1 MRLINR
7 DSVTR
12 RAGDTRGTSLR
23 EKCVM
28 EWRKIVNCAVVAF
41 AFTAVLLGGCSSSS
55 VNVITVTVSPPSQTV
70 IAGQVQTFTATVA
83 GSTTTTVANWP
94 CTYSYQPLP
103 TASNQNPAAVT
114 GKCTSGQTLNG
125 GSIGTW
131 VITTTNGSNVL
142 TFTAPSLANFPSPP
156 PTLTFTA
163 EADADNKKTA
173 TATVTLDSGIRAE
186 IAPQSVTVPVGLTP
200 PATVVFQASLVNSPP
215 LNLQWL
221 VTQPN
226 PGDTKN
232 TNNDTANP
240 LAATC
245 SPTCGSI
252 DANGIYTAPAT
263 LPTVTTPA
271 GSTTTSPT
279 TVYVVMNSAK
289 DPLHAAVATI
299 TLVSAT
305 NNSINFTGIFPTT
318 VAAGSAYVDI
328 FLNAQ
333 NLLNSTQI
341 IFTKP
346 GQTQGLPVLST
357 YIHTIP
363 ISAEY
368 CTASASGVTP
378 VVTCGASLVTR
389 IELTS
394 DQLAIAGTAQIEIT
408 GIPGTEAANTGCTNV
423 PNADGSTTTSNISC
437 SLTIAYTSPALVAA
451 APDSFPQGQDTNI
464 AVDGGYFGS
473 TGTQIVKLL
482 LDGSSTGSFFSSSSR
497 QIVGTPQ
504 GSTLQNP
511 GLYEVSIQSN
521 APQVTPPVPPFP
533 FATTNVAVQP
543 TFANFNPNPL
553 RLSCAGVA
561 PPAMPVV
568 PVSPPCLTLT
578 GTNPLPSSFAL
589 DSANGFAVLTL
600 QGTNA
605 LALIDLTVSP
615 PQIIANGT
623 TNSFPI
629 AAISPTSIAL
639 DNQISIPGHGGQ
651 DLAVVVSSGDSKLY
665 LYAISRTSTP
675 PTQIG
680 SIPVDLNSLLQENAT
695 TQPTPYAIGVDPG
708 THLAA
713 LAYSNTNIGFIVD
726 VNPNL
731 DNKDP
736 HTCFISS
743 QKPPCVIAPVSMV
756 TGATPQVVMEP
767 GAPLAYVTPG
777 GQGSN
782 AVVDLLQQGFSAQI
796 APAVSGGTSGAV
808 RTSGIVKIIT
818 LTPHGINPALGG
830 SVIIAGLLPPD
841 LNGTYEVIPGS
852 VIDPYTFSYA
862 QDGNPKDE
870 VETNTASSPG
880 TVQYGTPYF
889 SFNTTSTVTGA
900 AINPTT
906 RTLAFADPNANFAQ
920 ITFIATEDQAV
931 TGSLTLT
938 AGSCV
943 NVNIC
948 NPNPAGAPEIGF
960 RSISFDPFT
969 NVLVAYD
976 PSVNSGPS
984 FPGNAI
990 SLINPGSAALTG
1002 AGTAPYR
1009 IIAAIPTGQVGTS
1022 SYTPAGQTTPV
1033 TVNGPMIYDPKSRF
1047 VLAANAGSNT
1057 VSFMNLDPSNSFK
1070 KVFVQN
1076 LQVTS
1081 AGSAVPIAQPALGDT
1096 VGVTNA
1102 KTCIPNDPTHPCM
1115 PQAVRLGLP
1124 VTLRI
1129 LGQGFGATYTQ
1140 SGALVRLDTTNVS
1153 TDCAANPSP
1162 FCTTWVSDSEVDVNI
1177 PASMLTVAHDYALDV
1192 LVGGVVSNST
1202 DLHAV
1207 DVLDLTP
1214 VCAPTASFP
1223 QGPEGVAI
1231 DDSLHIAFV
1240 TNYACNSV
1248 SLITIDQGFNS
1259 TVPYGSVIKTVTV
1272 GNNPIG
1278 IAVIPRLG
1286 YAVVAN
1292 SGDTPNGTAS
1302 IIDYNHSHTPDTA
1315 AIVPITITS
1324 GSTTTTS
1331 NSVAVGLAPR
1341 GVAIDQDR
1349 ALALVANSGSN
1360 TLSSIDLTVLLPG
1373 AVTTTSPTATTVAL
1387 SGPPTAI
1394 AISPDLAVAAVTNLQ
1409 NTGTSSAAAGID
1421 VVTLSG
1427 SVPVRSTTA
1436 SVGSLTASLTGIV
1449 FDPVPPFNPTP
1460 SDAVFYATSTQ
1471 QNAVYVFDPN
1481 TGSTNTIRVGIN
1493 PYSVGYNYQTGTLLT
1508 INSTSNTSSVIDS
1521 QNLRTRQTLG
1531 ISSQSQFAVA
1541 VDNWFNT
1548 AVIVDQNNNRVLL
1561 LALPK

>member
-1 MRLINR
+1 
-7 DSVTR
+7 
-12 RAGDTRGTSLR
+12 
-23 EKCVM
+23 M
-28 EWRKIVNCAVVAF
+28 EWRKIINCAVVAF
-41 AFTAVLLGGCSSSS
+41 ACTAVLLGGCKSSS
-55 VNVITVTVSPPSQTV
+55 VNVITVTVSPSSATV
-70 IAGQVQTFTATVA
+70 IAGQIQTFTATVS
-83 GSTTTTVANWP
+83 GSTTTTVTKWP

-103 TASNQNPAAVT
+103 TATTPNPAAVT
-114 GKCTSGQTLNG
+114 GTCKSGDTLNG

-142 TFTAPSLANFPSPP
+142 TYTAPALANFPSPP

-173 TATVTLDSGIRAE
+173 TAVVTLDSGIRAE
-186 IAPQSVTVPVGLTP
+186 IAPQSVTVPVGITP
-200 PATVVFQASLVNSPP
+200 PATVGFEASLVNSPP
-215 LNLQWL
+215 INLQWL

-226 PGDTKN
+226 SSDTKN
-232 TNNDTANP
+232 TNNDTYNP

-252 DANGIYTAPAT
+252 DANGIFTAPAT
-263 LPTVTTPA
+263 LPTDTTPA
-271 GSTTTSPT
+271 GSKSTSPT
-279 TVYVVMNSAK
+279 TVYVVVNSAK
-289 DPLHAAVATI
+289 DPLHYAVATI

-318 VAAGSAYVDI
+318 VAAGSALQEIY
-328 FLNAQ
+328 LNAE

-341 IFTKP
+341 FFTKP
-346 GQTQGLPVLST
+346 GQTQGLPIIST
-357 YIHTIP
+357 NIYTIP

-378 VVTCGASLVTR
+378 VVTCGASLMTR

-408 GIPGTEAANTGCTNV
+408 GIPGNETATPPCTNV

-437 SLTIAYTSPALVAA
+437 PLTIAYTSPALVAA

-473 TGTQIVKLL
+473 TGAQIVKLL
-482 LDGSSTGSFFSSSSR
+482 LDGSSTGSFSSSGSR
-497 QIVGTPQ
+497 RLVGTPQ

-511 GLYEVSIQSN
+511 GLYEVTIQSN
-521 APQVTPPVPPFP
+521 APLATPPVPPFQSV
-533 FATTNVAVQP
+533 TTNVAVQP
-543 TFANFNPNPL
+543 TFASFNPNPL
-553 RLSCAGVA
+553 SVPCAGA
-561 PPAMPVV
+561 PAPQL
-568 PVSPPCLTLT
+568 SYPPCLGL
-578 GTNPLPSSFAL
+578 GAANSLPSSFAL
-589 DSANGFAVLTL
+589 DSAKGFAVLTL

-605 LALIDLTVSP
+605 LQLIDLTGSA
-615 PQIIANGT
+615 PQINVGPVSIAPG
-623 TNSFPI
+623 S
-629 AAISPTSIAL
+629 APTSIAL
-639 DNQISIPGHGGQ
+639 DDQINIPGYAGQ
-651 DLAVVVSSGDSKLY
+651 DLGVVVSSGDSKLY
-665 LYAISRTSTP
+665 LYAISRTTITP
-675 PTQIG
+675 IG
-680 SIPVDLNSLLQENAT
+680 SIPVDLNSLLQQTAT
-695 TQPTPYAIGVDPG
+695 TQPTPFAVGVDPG

-713 LAYSNTNIGFIVD
+713 LAYANTNIGFIVD

-731 DNKDP
+731 DGKDP
-736 HTCFISS
+736 HTCFSNSS
-743 QKPPCVIAPVSMV
+743 AKTPPCVIAPVSMV
-756 TGATPQVVMEP
+756 TGSTPQVVMSP

-777 GQGSN
+777 GFGSN
-782 AVVDLLQQGFSAQI
+782 AVVDLLQQGVSAQI

-808 RTSGIVKIIT
+808 RTSSFVKIIT

-830 SVIIAGLLPPD
+830 SVIISGLLPAD
-841 LNGTYEVIPGS
+841 LNGTYQVSPAS
-852 VIDPYTFSYA
+852 VIDPYTFSYH
-862 QDGNPKDE
+862 QDGNPPDE
-870 VETNTASSPG
+870 VETNTASNPG
-880 TVQYGTPYF
+880 TVQYGTPYY

-906 RTLAFADPNANFAQ
+906 RTLAFADPNAYIAQ

-938 AGSCV
+938 AGSC
-943 NVNIC
+943 NGC
-948 NPNPAGAPEIGF
+948 TPTPAGAPETGF

-976 PSVNSGPS
+976 PSVNSGAS

-990 SLINPGSAALTG
+990 SLINPGSSALTG
-1002 AGTAPYR
+1002 AGSSPYR
-1009 IIAAIPTGQVGTS
+1009 IIAAIATGQVGTG
-1022 SYTPAGQTTPV
+1022 SYTPAGQTTAV

-1047 VLAANAGSNT
+1047 VLTANAGSNT
-1057 VSFMNLDPSNSFK
+1057 VSYLNLDPGNSFK
-1070 KVFVQN
+1070 KVFVQT
-1076 LQVTS
+1076 LQVAT
-1081 AGSAVPIAQPALGDT
+1081 AAAAVPIAQPALGDT
-1096 VGVTNA
+1096 TGVLNA

-1115 PQAVRLGLP
+1115 PQAVQLGKTA
-1124 VTLRI
+1124 TLQI
-1129 LGQGFGATYTQ
+1129 FGEGFLSAGGTPA
-1140 SGALVRLDTTNVS
+1140 VRLDGSS
-1153 TDCAANPSP
+1153 TGVTVLGQP
-1162 FCTTWVSDSEVDVNI
+1162 TDSEVDVSVD
-1177 PASMLTVAHDYALDV
+1177 ASVLTVAHDYALDV
-1192 LVGGVVSNST
+1192 VAGSVVSNSI

-1207 DVLDLTP
+1207 GVLNMTP

-1231 DDSLHIAFV
+1231 DDSLHVAFV

-1248 SLITIDQGFNS
+1248 SLITIDPAGFTKADKS
-1259 TVPYGSVIKTVTV
+1259 VVPYGSVITTVPV

-1286 YAVVAN
+1286 YAVAAN

-1324 GSTTTTS
+1324 GSTTTTA

-1349 ALALVANSGSN
+1349 ALSLVANSGSS

-1373 AVTTTSPTATTVAL
+1373 AVTTTSPVATTVAL

-1394 AISPDLAVAAVTNLQ
+1394 AISPDQAIAVVTNLQ
-1409 NTGTSSAAAGID
+1409 NSGTSAASAGMD
-1421 VVTLSG
+1421 VVSLSG

-1449 FDPVPPFNPTP
+1449 FDPVPSPT
-1460 SDAVFYATSTQ
+1460 VFYATSTQ
-1471 QNAVYVFDPN
+1471 QNAVYVFTPS

-1493 PYSVGYNYQTGTLLT
+1493 PYSLGYNYQTGTLLT

-1548 AVIVDQNNNRVLL
+1548 AVIADQNNNRVLL

>member
-1 MRLINR
+1 MRFINR
-7 DSVTR
+7 DSATR
-12 RAGDTRGTSLR
+12 CAGDTRVASMG
-23 EKCVM
+23 EKCIM
-28 EWRKIVNCAVVAF
+28 EWRKIVNCAVVVFLAC
-41 AFTAVLLGGCSSSS
+41 AALLIGGCSSSS
-55 VNVITVTVSPPSQTV
+55 VNVITVTVTPPAQTV
-70 IAGQVQTFTATVA
+70 IAGQIQTFTATVG
-83 GSTTTTVANWP
+83 GSTTTTVTNWP

-103 TASNQNPAAVT
+103 TATTPNPAAVT
-114 GKCTSGQTLNG
+114 GNCKSGDTLNG
-125 GSIGTW
+125 GSVGTW

-142 TFTAPSLANFPSPP
+142 TYTAPSLANFPSPP

-173 TATVTLDSGIRAE
+173 TATVTLDSGIRAG

-200 PATVVFQASLVNSPP
+200 AAKVNFSATLVNSPP
-215 LNLQWL
+215 INLQWL

-232 TNNDTANP
+232 TNNTTANP

-252 DANGIYTAPAT
+252 DANGIFTAPAT
-263 LPTVTTPA
+263 LPTATTPA

-279 TVYVVMNSAK
+279 TVYVVVNSAK
-289 DPLHAAVATI
+289 DPLHAAVAQI

-305 NNSINFTGIFPTT
+305 NNSINFTGIFPST
-318 VAAGSAYVDI
+318 VAAGSVYANIY
-328 FLNAQ
+328 LNAE

-341 IFTKP
+341 FFTSP
-346 GQTQGLPVLST
+346 GQSQGLPIVST
-357 YIHTIP
+357 NIHTIP
-363 ISAEY
+363 ISSEY

-378 VVTCGASLVTR
+378 VVTCGASLMTR

-394 DQLAIAGTAQIEIT
+394 SQLATAGTAQIEIT
-408 GIPGTEAANTGCTNV
+408 GIPGNVAATAPCTNE
-423 PNADGSTTTSNISC
+423 PNADGSTATSNISC
-437 SLTIAYTSPALVAA
+437 PLTIAYTSPALVAA

-464 AVDGGYFGS
+464 AVDGGYYGS
-473 TGTQIVKLL
+473 ATTQIVKLL
-482 LDGSSTGSFFSSSSR
+482 LDGSSTGSFSSSGSR
-497 QIVGTPQ
+497 QIVGSPQ
-504 GSTLQNP
+504 GSTLQDP
-511 GLYEVSIQSN
+511 GLYEVTIQSN
-521 APQVTPPVPPFP
+521 APQGSQPPFP
-533 FATTNVAVQP
+533 LATTNVAVQP
-543 TFANFNPNPL
+543 TFANLN
-553 RLSCAGVA
+553 VTT
-561 PPAMPVV
+561 
-568 PVSPPCLTLT
+568 SPPFLAL
-578 GTNPLPSSFAL
+578 GGGNPVPSSIAL
-589 DSANGFAVLTL
+589 DSAKGFAVLTE

-605 LALIDLTVSP
+605 LQLIDLTGSVPQLSGGPVS
-615 PQIIANGT
+615 IAPG
-623 TNSFPI
+623 S
-629 AAISPTSIAL
+629 APTSIAL
-639 DNQISIPGHGGQ
+639 DDQINIPGYSGQ

-665 LYAISRTSTP
+665 LYAISRTSITP
-675 PTQIG
+675 IG
-680 SIPVDLNSLLQENAT
+680 SIPVDLNSLLQQTAA
-695 TQPTPYAIGVDPG
+695 TQPAPFAVGVDPG

-713 LAYSNTNIGFIVD
+713 LAYANTNIGFIVD

-731 DNKDP
+731 DPNNPDP
-736 HTCFISS
+736 HTCFGNSTATT
-743 QKPPCVIAPVSMV
+743 PPCVIAPVSMV
-756 TGATPQVVMEP
+756 TGSTPQVVMSP

-782 AVVDLLQQGFSAQI
+782 AVVDLLQQGFTAQI
-796 APAVSGGTSGAV
+796 APAGSGTTSGAV
-808 RTSGIVKIIT
+808 RTSSIVKIIT

-830 SVIIAGLLPPD
+830 SVIISGLLPAD
-841 LNGTYEVIPGS
+841 LNGTYQVIPGS

-862 QDGNPKDE
+862 QDGNPPDE
-870 VETNTASSPG
+870 VETNSASSPG
-880 TVQYGTPYF
+880 TVQYGTPYY

-906 RTLAFADPNANFAQ
+906 RTLAFADYNASFAQ

-938 AGSCV
+938 AGSCQ
-943 NVNIC
+943 IGC
-948 NPNPAGAPEIGF
+948 SPSPAGAPELGF
-960 RSISFDPFT
+960 RSVSFDPFT
-969 NVLVAYD
+969 NVLVAFD
-976 PSVNSGPS
+976 PSENSGSS

-1002 AGTAPYR
+1002 AGSTPYR
-1009 IIAAIPTGQVGTS
+1009 IVAAIPTGQVGTG
-1022 SYTPAGQTTPV
+1022 SYTPAGQTTAV
-1033 TVNGPMIYDPKSRF
+1033 TVNGPMIYDPKSKF

-1057 VSFMNLDPSNSFK
+1057 VSYLNLDPDNSFK
-1070 KVFVQN
+1070 KVHVQM
-1076 LQVTS
+1076 LQLAAAS
-1081 AGSAVPIAQPALGDT
+1081 ASSAVPNAQPALGDT
-1096 VGVTNA
+1096 VAVQNA

-1115 PQAVRLGLP
+1115 PQAVQLGKTA
-1124 VTLRI
+1124 TLRI
-1129 LGQGFGATYTQ
+1129 LGEGFL
-1140 SGALVRLDTTNVS
+1140 SGGGTPVVRLDGSS
-1153 TDCAANPSP
+1153 TGVTLVGQA
-1162 FCTTWVSDSEVDVNI
+1162 TDSEIDISVD
-1177 PASMLTVAHDYALDV
+1177 ASVLTVAHDYALDV
-1192 LVGGVVSNST
+1192 VAGSVVSNST

-1207 DVLDLTP
+1207 GVLDLTP
-1214 VCAPTASFP
+1214 ACAPTATFP

-1248 SLITIDQGFNS
+1248 SLITIDPAGFTKADQ
-1259 TVPYGSVIKTVTV
+1259 TVAPYGSVLKTVTV

-1286 YAVVAN
+1286 YAVAAN

-1315 AIVPITITS
+1315 AIVPITVTS
-1324 GSTTTTS
+1324 GSTTTTA
-1331 NSVAVGLAPR
+1331 NSVAVGLEPR

-1373 AVTTTSPTATTVAL
+1373 AVTTTSPVATTVAL

-1394 AISPDLAVAAVTNLQ
+1394 AIDPDRAIAVVTNLQ
-1409 NTGTSSAAAGID
+1409 NSGTSVASAGMD

-1427 SVPVRSTTA
+1427 STPVRSTTS

-1449 FDPVPPFNPTP
+1449 FDPSPAFNPTP
-1460 SDAVFYATSTQ
+1460 TDAVFYATSTQ
-1471 QNAVYVFDPN
+1471 QNAVYVFDPS

-1493 PYSVGYNYQTGTLLT
+1493 PYSLGYNFQTGTLLT

-1541 VDNWFNT
+1541 VDNWFNS
-1548 AVIVDQNNNRVLL
+1548 AVIADQNNNRVLL